1 MTAMAETLVFT
12 DQPQVAASSAAAW
25 VRDMLTA
32 GTHLSALAVADDFA
46 AHLNSALLALGTDR
60 L

>member
-1 MTAMAETLVFT
+1 MTAMAETLAFT

-46 AHLNSALLALGTDR
+46 ADLNSALLALGTDR
-60 L
+60 R